1 MKGTDNYMKKLSR
14 CLIWLIVSVYAIRTF
29 WDHRLWLK
37 WRIILQN
44 RYFSLRYLQFLL
56 QNDTE
61 DFLLTVFLCL
71 LILIAVV
78 NLLRLI
84 GIFKALSRSGPVQ
97 AGERGG
103 NAPVKTGKENSK
115 SAAVKIGKE
124 NSKSAAAKTGTDSG
138 RATAARTGT
147 GGGRATA
154 TRTGTGSGRATAA
167 KTGFFRDNRY
177 TSVYEEKELSYM
189 RLSAKERY
197 MQQIEGFLRDGLVT
211 KEEYN
216 ELRRNYEK
224 MEERMKH

>member
-84 GIFKALSRSGPVQ
+84 GIFKALSRSEQAQ
-97 AGERGG
+97 AGGSGG
-103 NAPVKTGKENSK
+103 SAPVKTGKENSK

-124 NSKSAAAKTGTDSG
+124 NSKSTAAKTGTDSG
-138 RATAARTGT
+138 RAAAAKTGKD
-147 GGGRATA
+147 
-154 TRTGTGSGRATAA
+154 SGRAAGSR
-167 KTGFFRDNRY
+167 TGFFRDNRY